1 MRSINRRARLG
12 YLETGIPRL
21 RAPDSRN
28 PAGDVDSN
36 IPSRPAVGVT
46 PAVPATPRSQ
56 AQLVV
61 LLARGMNSGP
71 PPPRRA
77 PPVLANARS
86 LVDETSRIVRNEA
99 VETLQANLIATT
111 YGVRSHKERYE
122 NVADNLLLDIN
133 LCFEEELQK
142 ALEHD
147 KHFITSA
154 RKIVEIIHTEL
165 GIESV
170 GPLQEGQP
178 LPTAAKAERENYIR
192 QKLGDCYP
200 RAALDL
206 FFATQN
212 CWQDEPFEAMLAL
225 RRTDIAPE
233 VIHKAEALFKLLK
246 MLQTQIPYFGG
257 SVEYD
262 RHIDS
267 SLEFWIYHLSTLTK
281 DPDRQYDPA
290 DPNMGRLI
298 KPLKDYRTN
307 ATGAVPFMNQHNLG
321 TGVVEAHWD
330 QLPPALRT
338 AINAKLKIFA
348 QHVAQHGDH
357 QDPGSASTLWHAYK
371 RVGGVPVALR
381 DVVPEEAWREL
392 VRGVPGDGPG
402 QVTSRAL
409 WKACSEDERKAIYA
423 DVCRLPWSDAHLI
436 DGSESYEQTYVTET
450 SDSPRVLARHPPRA
464 EPGLMNVAGV
474 FGNILE
480 TPGVAAE
487 KYMAKGGRALEKL
500 HAARRL
506 TGGPENDTLR
516 AEFKQKHTAWHEAAL
531 THHKPIIGGMSGHT
545 LGYMNLYADALSRL
559 SVEERAKAPK
569 METLRGIMLAG
580 LVGTKLHHSTDE
592 VFSASTSV
600 DSPTPPNYRHRFS
613 YADLFH
619 STDQKIALSAV
630 DALFETRRR
639 YLALKENSVVSL
651 INGGSKA
658 ERAHLTAV
666 VSRYI
671 AVLAGSDENEI
682 KNVKLDV
689 LAAVRDCMPPAIT

>member
-56 AQLVV
+56 AQLAV
-61 LLARGMNSGP
+61 LLARGVNSGP

-170 GPLQEGQP
+170 GPLQEGQL

-330 QLPPALRT
+330 QLPPELRT

-357 QDPGSASTLWHAYK
+357 RDPGSASTLWHAYK

-480 TPGVAAE
+480 TPTVAGG
-487 KYMAKGGRALEKL
+487 KYMAHGVRALENL
-500 HAARRL
+500 HADGL
-506 TGGPENDTLR
+506 LNGGPENETLQG
-516 AEFKQKHTAWHEAAL
+516 EFERKHTAWHEAAL

-545 LGYMNLYADALSRL
+545 LGYMNVYAAALSHL
-559 SVEERAKAPK
+559 SAEEQRRAPQL
-569 METLRGIMLAG
+569 ETLRGIMLAG
-580 LVGTKLHHSTDE
+580 LVGTKRHHSTDE
-592 VFSASTSV
+592 VMSASTSV
-600 DSPTPPNYRHRFS
+600 DSPIPPTYQTRFS

-619 STDQKIALSAV
+619 SPDNKIILCA
-630 DALFETRRR
+630 FEARRKTKLR
-639 YLALKENSVVSL
+639 YLAFEDNSVLSQV
-651 INGGSKA
+651 NVGSTDA
-658 ERAHLTAV
+658 RARLATDVQKYIDVLT
-666 VSRYI
+666 
-671 AVLAGSDENEI
+671 GSSEGRVKHA
-682 KNVKLDV
+682 KNAV
-689 LAAVRDCMPPAIT
+689 LAAVRDCMGPAIT